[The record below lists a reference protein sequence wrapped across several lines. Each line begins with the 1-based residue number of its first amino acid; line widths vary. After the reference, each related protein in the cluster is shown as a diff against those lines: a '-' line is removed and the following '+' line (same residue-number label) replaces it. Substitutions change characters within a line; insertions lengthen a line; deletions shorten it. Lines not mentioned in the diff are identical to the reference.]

1 MHILFISLTLILT
14 DDKLNNHIWAKRRT
28 RKLTIEELTF
38 ISLIKY
44 PIYSSVKFKCHTELE
59 NIIYEII
66 ESNEKKNLEQIVF
79 KYWGILK
86 ERWLRKINK

>member
-1 MHILFISLTLILT
+1 MRISGLQVF
-14 DDKLNNHIWAKRRT
+14 AKRRT

-44 PIYSSVKFKCHTELE
+44 PFYSSIKFNCLTEIE
-59 NIIYEII
+59 NIFEEIL
-66 ESNEKKNLEQIVF
+66 ESSGERNLEQIVF

-86 ERWLRKINK
+86 DYFSRNSK